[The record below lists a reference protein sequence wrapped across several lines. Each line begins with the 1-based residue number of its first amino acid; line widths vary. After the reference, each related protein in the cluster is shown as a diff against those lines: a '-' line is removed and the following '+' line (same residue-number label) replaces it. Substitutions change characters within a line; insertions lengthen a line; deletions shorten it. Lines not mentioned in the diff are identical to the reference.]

1 MEEIKLNP
9 DQIAKV
15 LIENIKNPSTVFVF
29 STDTVMNSWIEY
41 LITHP
46 EISGTDALPLEGFIA
61 WDNFKGK
68 YLHAQEEGKA
78 SVPSILRKFFV
89 LDLIEKNASLPKEDR
104 FQVIINPDDEFAKSA
119 ASFADWISKN
129 LPSLHFWKKRL
140 DQNAEAYGPLDEE
153 DKDYE
158 RLYQL
163 YKDFLDQNGLF
174 EPAWLEKLELGD
186 KDTSFIL
193 FYPELLEDF
202 GDYLDIFKANSN
214 ITICTMP
221 EDIPNPP
228 VYFYPDS
235 RSELR
240 QTLLSIIKL
249 VQEGKA
255 DWSQIALSIPDIDT
269 YRPYIDR
276 EFSLYGIPYVIK
288 SGLSLTK
295 NNAGRIFK
303 EIKDCH
309 TEAFSFDSVRA
320 LLLDECLP
328 WKEEYKQDREKLIRV
343 GKDLRCICSPG
354 DKDIWLSAFGKKI
367 SSLEFRLKK
376 LDEDEG
382 VSKAA
387 KKSIQTEIKEYSDLK
402 DFYLKLK
409 SQVEGFFISN
419 TFKDIEKAW
428 HNFKGIF
435 FEKDESFSLE
445 ANAILGRC
453 LSELKEII
461 NIEEAYAPCQLQIP
475 DAYSFFLKELDSKK
489 YSPQQKDKSGVSI
502 FSYKLSGPACFKY
515 QFVIDAS
522 QKNLDIPYKR
532 LTFLNATKRAKL
544 HLIEDD
550 KALRA
555 SEVFIKL
562 YAKNSYQDS
571 PADKDFVTFS
581 AAEETFSGFAIPHFN
596 LQVLKSKNEN
606 GREINLTPNL
616 DSQDYIR
623 KERLYVLS
631 PEDAQAPVNLTSGQ
645 KEAFE
650 NWKATCPEKEGPY
663 KTNKKLLEKLEKV
676 LILNRHGQD
685 IYGKEVKDSKIK
697 ITARADLEKF
707 FPCPRQWLLK
717 SVLKLKDDSLD
728 TELMQAYDMG
738 NFNHKILELF
748 ISQFKGQS
756 LPYYDEESDS
766 FKIIIKKEGE
776 INSQAQDFNLDLY
789 PYITEAIKS
798 PSDFKDSPLVTQTLE
813 DQKEKIAEKISRFL
827 KFLLRAYD
835 GPQNGRSKKMPG
847 VGKCTLLDCEKTLA
861 ISGENFDYFGKIDCL
876 LLSPEN
882 DWIILDYK
890 NAGMPS
896 AKDIKCN
903 KNDLLGDFQMPVY
916 FKLLDEEHKHE
927 ISAAYFYSINNC
939 ENSMVVDKK
948 SLVTAKDEN
957 GKAIKDSYV
966 QNALYKDFKLS
977 MDCMQEYA
985 KVFNSISNPESG
997 SLDFMP
1003 YTSSS
1008 EKDKLNV
1015 KSFENCISC
1024 AFKGICR
1031 TTYNVAGKNIARA
1044 SANREE
1050 N

>member
-1 MEEIKLNP
+1 MKEIKLNP
-9 DQIAKV
+9 DQIAKI
-15 LIENIKNPSTVFVF
+15 LIENIKNPSTIFVF

-41 LITHP
+41 LITNP
-46 EISGTDALPLEGFIA
+46 KISGLDALPLERFIA

-68 YLHAQEEGKA
+68 YLHAREEGKN

-89 LDLIEKNASLPKEDR
+89 LDLIEKNAALPKEER
-104 FQVIINPDDEFAKSA
+104 FKVIINPDDEFAKSA

-140 DQNAEAYGPLDEE
+140 DQNAETYGPLDDE

-158 RLYQL
+158 KIYQL
-163 YKDFLDQNGLF
+163 YKDFLDQNNLF
-174 EPAWLEKLELGD
+174 EPAWLEDLELGD
-186 KDTSFIL
+186 KETSFVL

-202 GDYLDIFKANSN
+202 GDFLDIFKANSN

-228 VYFYPDS
+228 AYFYPDS

-240 QTLLSIIKL
+240 QTMLSIIKL
-249 VQEGKA
+249 VNEGKA

-328 WKEEYKQDREKLIRV
+328 WKDEYRQEREKLIRV
-343 GKDLRCICSPG
+343 GRDLRCICSPG

-376 LDEDEG
+376 LNDDGNTSE
-382 VSKAA
+382 SA
-387 KKSIQTEIKEYSDLK
+387 KKTIQAEIKEYSDLK
-402 DFYLKLK
+402 EFYLKLK

-419 TFKDIEKAW
+419 TFKDIEKSW

-461 NIEEAYAPCQLQIP
+461 NIEESYEKCHLLLP

-489 YSPQQKDKSGVSI
+489 YSPQQKDKSGVSV

-532 LTFLNATKRAKL
+532 LTFLNSTKRAKL
-544 HLIEDD
+544 HLVDDD

-562 YAKNSYQDS
+562 YAKNSYPDC

-596 LQVLKSKNEN
+596 LEILKTQNEN
-606 GREINLTPNL
+606 GREINLIPNL
-616 DSQDYIR
+616 DSQDYI
-623 KERLYVLS
+623 KNERLYVLS
-631 PEDAQAPVNLTSGQ
+631 PEETQAPENLTSGQ

-650 NWKATCPEKEGPY
+650 NWKATCLQAETDY
-663 KTNKKLLEKLEKV
+663 KTNSKILENLKKV
-676 LILNRHGQD
+676 LVQKRLGQD
-685 IYGKEVKDSKIK
+685 IYGKDIRDSKIK

-728 TELMQAYDMG
+728 TELMQSYDMG

-748 ISQFKGQS
+748 ISQFKGKN
-756 LPYYDEESDS
+756 LPYYDEESES

-776 INSQAQDFNLDLY
+776 INSQAQDYKLDLY
-789 PYITEAIKS
+789 PYIKEALKS
-798 PSDFKDSPLVTQTLE
+798 PSDFKDSPLVIQSLE
-813 DQKEKIAEKISRFL
+813 DQIEKIAEKMTKFL
-827 KFLLRAYD
+827 KYLLKPFD
-835 GPQNGRSKKMPG
+835 GPQSGKSKKMPG
-847 VGKCTLLDCEKTLA
+847 VGKCSLFDCERTLA
-861 ISGENFDYFGKIDCL
+861 ISGQEFDYFGKIDCL

-890 NAGMPS
+890 NSAMPS
-896 AKDIKCN
+896 AKEIKCN
-903 KNDLLGDFQMPVY
+903 KNDILGDFQMPVY
-916 FKLLDEEHKHE
+916 FKLLDEENKHE
-927 ISAAYFYSINNC
+927 ISAAYFYSINKC
-939 ENSMVVDKK
+939 ENSMVVDKQ
-948 SLVTAKDEN
+948 SLANAKDEN

-966 QNALYKDFKLS
+966 QNALYKEFKLS
-977 MDCMQEYA
+977 MDCLQEYA
-985 KVFNSISNPESG
+985 KIFNSLANPESG
-997 SLDFMP
+997 SLNFMP

-1031 TTYNVAGKNIARA
+1031 TTYNVAGKNIAKALNTRG
-1044 SANREE
+1044 E